1 MPFYQTQTP
10 YQIYF
15 SLLSRTLSGRF
26 SPHAR
31 IPWTHSHVFSPPP
44 YYYFQLVPFLHQ
56 PQISNL
62 HSYPPCVYS
71 LTLNIFIHNSFGL
84 ICIIRAVEAGC
95 LLSRETLDLM
105 PVVLAR
111 IRGVLVADGPPLED
125 TLTEMLR
132 RLVLILERVKELAES
147 VVATKFKQLYFL

>member
-1 MPFYQTQTP
+1 MQEFLEPTLMYFLLLLITIFSWYLFFICHKYP
-10 YQIYF
+10 IYNK
-15 SLLSRTLSGRF
+15 L
-26 SPHAR
+26 
-31 IPWTHSHVFSPPP
+31 PPST
-44 YYYFQLVPFLHQ
+44 Y
-56 PQISNL
+56 I
-62 HSYPPCVYS
+62 YS

-132 RLVLILERVKELAES
+132 RLVLVLERVKELAES